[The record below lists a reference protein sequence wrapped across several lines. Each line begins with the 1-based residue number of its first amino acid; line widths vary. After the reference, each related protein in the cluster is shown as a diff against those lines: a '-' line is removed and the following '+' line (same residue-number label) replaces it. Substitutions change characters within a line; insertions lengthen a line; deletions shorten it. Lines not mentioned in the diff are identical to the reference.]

1 MPGLI
6 IGAEICEDLWTAAP
20 PSTAH
25 ALHGATVIVNLS
37 ASDETTGKDIYRRE
51 LVTGQSARLLCAYIY
66 ADAGEGESSTDLVFA
81 GHNLIAENGTLLN
94 ESKRFQNGM
103 ILSEIDLGRLTS
115 ERRRISTF
123 PQIVPG
129 TDESEKDAYQI
140 IHFTFQQV
148 EETTLQDIMNEH
160 RLSRTVRQTATAAA
174 MKFYTFRRW
183 DSKKDWRIPIAPA
196 L

>member
-1 MPGLI
+1 MKANPLRILYSPGI
-6 IGAEICEDLWTAAP
+6 TDSP
-20 PSTAH
+20 K
-25 ALHGATVIVNLS
+25 TVS
-37 ASDETTGKDIYRRE
+37 
-51 LVTGQSARLLCAYIY
+51 
-66 ADAGEGESSTDLVFA
+66 
-81 GHNLIAENGTLLN
+81 LLN

-129 TDESEKDAYQI
+129 TDELEKDAYQI

-148 EETTLQDIMNEH
+148 EETTLTRHYE
-160 RLSRTVRQTATAAA
+160 RTPFVPNSKATATAAA